1 MADAQMVVE
10 NMLDRAED
18 NMKARMSRTKRT
30 SSSGWKNRSEMG
42 VGGRGILQSLI
53 RYEKDFI
60 KFILSRM
67 EKF

>member
-30 SSSGWKNRSEMG
+30 SSSG
-42 VGGRGILQSLI
+42 
-53 RYEKDFI
+53 
-60 KFILSRM
+60 
-67 EKF
+67 